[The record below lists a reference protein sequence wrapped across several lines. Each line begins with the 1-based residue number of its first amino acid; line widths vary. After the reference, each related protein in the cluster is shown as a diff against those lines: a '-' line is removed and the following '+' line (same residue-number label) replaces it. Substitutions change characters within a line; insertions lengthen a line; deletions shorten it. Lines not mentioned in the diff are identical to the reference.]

1 MVFVTKCR
9 VATFASF
16 IVLGTW
22 TLPATGEPSET
33 NVPRPCSA
41 FPRFC
46 ELIKQ
51 EAERTELDPALV
63 DAVIKVES
71 DYRPDTIGAA
81 GEIGLMQVRPSTA
94 RLLGFGGTD
103 QELAEPATNIRLGV
117 TYLAKAWSLAQGDL
131 CRALMKYRAGLGED
145 RMTPLSV
152 EYCRRA
158 REHLS
163 VQGRQVAEGT
173 VVVGTSSAGIQTIRA
188 KIPAIDRQLRGQAF
202 WTVHDARVRAITAM
216 VHQRW
221 AQRDKPIDKKLLICR
236 GC

>member
-1 MVFVTKCR
+1 
-9 VATFASF
+9 
-16 IVLGTW
+16 
-22 TLPATGEPSET
+22 
-33 NVPRPCSA
+33 
-41 FPRFC
+41 
-46 ELIKQ
+46 
-51 EAERTELDPALV
+51 
-63 DAVIKVES
+63 
-71 DYRPDTIGAA
+71 
-81 GEIGLMQVRPSTA
+81 
-94 RLLGFGGTD
+94 
-103 QELAEPATNIRLGV
+103 
-117 TYLAKAWSLAQGDL
+117 
-131 CRALMKYRAGLGED
+131 MKYRAGHGED
-145 RMTPLSV
+145 RMTPLSL

-221 AQRDKPIDKKLLICR
+221 AQRDKAIDKKLLICR

>member
-9 VATFASF
+9 VVTLASF
-16 IVLGTW
+16 MILGTW
-22 TLPATGEPSET
+22 TLSANSEPNET
-33 NVPRPCSA
+33 NVPRPCLA

-51 EAERTELDPALV
+51 EAERTGLDPALI

-81 GEIGLMQVRPSTA
+81 GEIGLMQVRPSTV
-94 RLLGFGGTD
+94 RLLGFDGTD

-131 CRALMKYRAGLGED
+131 CKALMKYRAGHGED

-173 VVVGTSSAGIQTIRA
+173 VVAGTSSAGIQTIRA
-188 KIPAIDRQLRGQAF
+188 KIPAIDRRLRGQAF

-221 AQRDKPIDKKLLICR
+221 AERDKAIDRKLLICR